1 MPAIE
6 LIRQS
11 RQRLTIGPMSYC
23 GCVVTALTA
32 GIV

>member
-1 MPAIE
+1 MRAIE
-6 LIRQS
+6 LSRQW

-23 GCVVTALTA
+23 GCVVTALTT